1 MQYQSNFTSILS
13 AVPDDDLYRTWSA
26 ERTIMLRRTSKRVKE
41 LIDMKRLPVVVCLN
55 MRFWN
60 NICNSNSRANEKIQ
74 LVTMY
79 LNVLVTKW
87 NITSLEVTNC
97 IFLSAQE
104 LLGVVEHLHIS
115 ALTRIVLNFN
125 KIDEDC
131 AEMLTRVLRQCPAL
145 THVDLGNNHLSD
157 KGVESLARVIG
168 NCNTLAYLNLKSNNI
183 NNEGAEI
190 LARVLAQCQVLTHL
204 DISNNW
210 IDSQRIEKIA
220 RVIPDCPSLV
230 HVNLCNNLFEYK
242 GSEYEIGIEKMFEQ
256 CGIYFNIESNY
267 RYDRDYQSDDS
278 SDYI

>member
-26 ERTIMLRRTSKRVKE
+26 ERTIMLRRTSKKVKE
-41 LIDMKRLPVVVCLN
+41 LIDMKRLPVFVRLN

-60 NICNSNSRANEKIQ
+60 NIYNSNSRANEKIQ

-79 LNVLVTKW
+79 LNMLATKW

-104 LLGVVEHLHIS
+104 LLGVVAHFHS
-115 ALTRIVLNFN
+115 PVLTRIILNFN
-125 KIDEDC
+125 KIDEEC
-131 AEMLTRVLRQCPAL
+131 AEILARVLEQCPVL
-145 THVDLGNNHLSD
+145 THVDLSNNHLSD
-157 KGVESLARVIG
+157 KGVESLARVIS
-168 NCNTLAYLNLKSNNI
+168 NCNRLAYLNLKSNNI

-190 LARVLAQCQVLTHL
+190 LTRVLAQCLALTHL
-204 DISNNW
+204 DLSNNW

-230 HVNLCNNLFEYK
+230 NVNLCNNLFEYK

-256 CGIYFNIESNY
+256 CGIFFNIESNY